1 MREYQGTI
9 RELSA
14 STTNAADNGET
25 IYSYVEVGDAI
36 IKKLKATRGIR
47 SKMETALSEG
57 QPITLYVE
65 SNYLCGIKMADGR
78 VFASEVHGLIQNVFG
93 LIIWSVVGVLTL
105 VILIGFVALQWAW
118 LNYQRISAH
127 QAAQSLPNAIFV

>member
-25 IYSYVEVGDAI
+25 IYSYVEIGDAI
-36 IKKLKATRGIR
+36 IKKLKAMRGIR

-57 QPITLYVE
+57 RPVTLYVE

-78 VFASEVHGLIQNVFG
+78 VFASEVHGLIQNVVGMIFWG
-93 LIIWSVVGVLTL
+93 VVGVLTL
-105 VILIGFVALQWAW
+105 VILLGIVMLQWAY
-118 LNYQRISAH
+118 LNWQRVSAY